1 MLRKPWRDAMEE
13 EGQVAQIQVEAEKM
27 GVMTGS
33 LDRLIECVW

>member
-1 MLRKPWRDAMEE
+1 MEE

>member
-27 GVMTGS
+27 GVM
-33 LDRLIECVW
+33 DRLTECVW